1 MLFGENTGSLEAA
14 SDRECEFYIQYLMSH
29 AKSVS
34 LKNLRATSKEER
46 MERVNE
52 EIQLLIRKNRAP
64 KDVIYQM
71 QAAFEATQVS
81 SSDFKWV
88 DKRNDRMM
96 IWLWCFLKRQTES
109 APSTLI
115 FLSEE
120 EEAHFTLLSPYPFKT
135 ERNTHSERFA
145 DIMAA
150 FQYSEAEPEQQQ
162 TLISLLKEQWQKV
175 LLDKSVVDWLEE
187 DNIPQWKWA
196 WKYLENVTQRPLK
209 KAWEP
214 IDDQQLYMAII
225 ATFDLAD
232 NPDRKAL
239 LVDKM
244 KKAWSQ
250 KKFREKTNGK
260 KPYSISMTLKTK
272 QQLDVL
278 AKEKGLKIND
288 TIEELLKRNMLNEV
302 FRTIF
307 RFCYFFFTLIP
318 A

>member
-1 MLFGENTGSLEAA
+1 MMLIGDNTGSLEAA
-14 SDRECEFYIQYLMSH
+14 SDRECEFYIQYLTSH

-34 LKNLRATSKEER
+34 LRNLRASSKEER
-46 MERVNE
+46 MERINE

-81 SSDFKWV
+81 SGDFKWV

-96 IWLWCFLKRQTES
+96 IWMWHFLKRQTES
-109 APSTLI
+109 APSTLV
-115 FLSEE
+115 FLNEE

-150 FQYSEAEPEQQQ
+150 FHYSEAEPEQQQ
-162 TLISLLKEQWQKV
+162 ALIGLLREQWQTV

-187 DNIPQWKWA
+187 ENLLQWKWA
-196 WKYLENVTQRPLK
+196 WKYLENITQRPLK

-260 KPYSISMTLKTK
+260 KPYSISMTLSTK
-272 QQLDVL
+272 QQLDVI

-288 TIEELLKRNMLNEV
+288 TIEELIKKEYAKRSV
-302 FRTIF
+302 
-307 RFCYFFFTLIP
+307 
-318 A
+318 